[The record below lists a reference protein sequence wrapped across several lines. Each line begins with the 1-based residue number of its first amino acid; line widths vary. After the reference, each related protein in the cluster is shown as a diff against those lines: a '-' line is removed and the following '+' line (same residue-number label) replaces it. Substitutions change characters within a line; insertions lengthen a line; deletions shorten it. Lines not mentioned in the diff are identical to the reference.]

1 MKNTPP
7 IKQKN
12 SDLRPREFLT
22 ESEVE
27 KLYSAAKKMGTFGY
41 RNYCMLLITFKH
53 GLRSSE
59 LLSLKKS
66 QINLTEN
73 VIHLK
78 RVKNSIS
85 NSHPLSEPEIRALK
99 KIMAQHHSDHV
110 FISRNNTPISGR
122 QWRETTK
129 KIGLLANLKIDVHT
143 HMLRHST
150 GYTLANKGTD
160 TRTLQ
165 HFLGHKNIQN
175 TVIYTEMS
183 AERFKDI
190 W

>member
-1 MKNTPP
+1 MITLYTFNNSIHYFRRFMKNTPP

-78 RVKNSIS
+78 GVTC
-85 NSHPLSEPEIRALK
+85 RALHFSLFSK
-99 KIMAQHHSDHV
+99 NQSTSKYAASLFSSHSDKA
-110 FISRNNTPISGR
+110 PISGALFFVINLYLPISKVR
-122 QWRETTK
+122 
-129 KIGLLANLKIDVHT
+129 IIPLKIIESSAYNGFHIT
-143 HMLRHST
+143 
-150 GYTLANKGTD
+150 
-160 TRTLQ
+160 
-165 HFLGHKNIQN
+165 KNYYINQWH
-175 TVIYTEMS
+175 VL
-183 AERFKDI
+183 
-190 W
+190 